1 MQKKLALAL
10 NFFNAA
16 KTKGVASG
24 CGPSS
29 KLK

>member
-10 NFFNAA
+10 KFDNCSSTN
-16 KTKGVASG
+16 GVAFG